1 MRQTTTGE
9 LIANA
14 ISHGIGALLAIVL
27 MILLLIKA
35 QGEIET
41 LSAIVY
47 GVSLIILYLSST
59 LYHSFPDRMK
69 RVRAVFRRLDHSGKI
84 GRAHV

>member
-59 LYHSFPDRMK
+59 LYHSFPDRM
-69 RVRAVFRRLDHSGKI
+69 
-84 GRAHV
+84 